1 MRLRVAS
8 AALQAFVGAQ
18 AGDVAALAV
27 SAAVAPVEAALVP
40 FSVAPAVLAEPVAAD
55 ALLAEPRAAL
65 TVRGLVEVE
74 PAAVVPPCV
83 VEAPAASA
91 PAAVASDA
99 LALAVLDF
107 AGAARAEIESA
118 VAQPHAVAAETE
130 LFVVWQIPFVPAAA
144 VAGPDE
150 TVGLLVGL
158 LPGR

>member
-1 MRLRVAS
+1 MEA
-8 AALQAFVGAQ
+8 
-18 AGDVAALAV
+18 
-27 SAAVAPVEAALVP
+27 APVG
-40 FSVAPAVLAEPVAAD
+40 FSVAPAVLAEPVAAN

-74 PAAVVPPCV
+74 PAAVAPPGL

-130 LFVVWQIPFVPAAA
+130 LFVVWQIPFVPAVADGSS

-150 TVGLLVGL
+150 TVGLLVGP